1 MAGIKSLAKDTAVY
15 GLSSIVGRFL
25 NWCLVP
31 LYTSLFLPEE
41 YGVVTFVYTV
51 VALALIVLTYGM
63 ETGFF
68 RFANHERW
76 SDPMEVYSTALI
88 SLAATSLIFIVGGCC
103 FAEPISGAME
113 CEGHVSYVV
122 IMAVCVAIDA
132 FLALPYSYLRYRKRP
147 IRFATIRLVNIALN
161 IGLNLFFLLLCPVLM
176 KHFPKA
182 VGWFYNPD
190 FGIGYIFLSNL
201 IASAVNFVMMIPE
214 LRGFAWRFNRQLW
227 GEMLRYSAPLL
238 VLGVA
243 GIMNQTVDKLLY
255 PTLAPDKAEAMT
267 GLGIYGANYKI
278 AIVMVMFIQAFRFAY
293 EPFIFSQAREKG
305 ENKNQAYADAM
316 KYFVVFGLL
325 IFMGVMFYLD
335 ILKYF
340 IAADYFSGLKV
351 VPIIMLAELFFGIFF
366 NLSLWYKLSDQ
377 TVWGMWFSLFGLAIT
392 VVLNVVLVPRYG
404 YIGCAVAAFCS
415 YGAMMLVSYF
425 IGQKKYP
432 IKYQVGR
439 IALYCLLAAVLYAAG
454 MYALPDI
461 EWLRYLVR
469 AVLIIVFV
477 AVVAKCE
484 HLPLKSTVNKLL
496 HRR

>member
-76 SDPMEVYSTALI
+76 SDPMEVYSTSLI
-88 SLAATSLIFIVGGCC
+88 SLATTSLIFIVAVCA
-103 FAEPISGAME
+103 FAGPVSGVME
-113 CEGHVSYVV
+113 CEGHESYVI

-176 KHFPKA
+176 KHCPKTVA
-182 VGWFYNPD
+182 WFYNPD
-190 FGIGYIFLSNL
+190 YGIGYIFLSNL

-214 LRGFAWRFNRQLW
+214 LKGFKWRFNRQLW

-316 KYFVVFGLL
+316 KYFVIFGLL

-335 ILKYF
+335 ILKHF

-351 VPIIMLAELFFGIFF
+351 VPIIMLAELFFGVFF
-366 NLSLWYKLSDQ
+366 NLSLWYKLSDR
-377 TVWGMWFSLFGLAIT
+377 TIWGMWFSLFGLAIT
-392 VVLNVVLVPRYG
+392 VALNIVLVPRYG

-425 IGQKKYP
+425 IGQKMYP

-439 IALYCLLAAVLYAAG
+439 ISLYCLLAAALYGIG

-461 EWLRYLVR
+461 EWLRYAVR
-469 AVLIIVFV
+469 AVIILVFI
-477 AVVAKCE
+477 AIVAKSE
-484 HLPLKSTVNKLL
+484 HFPLKPIINKFL